1 LGLTMF
7 RWVEFCMEHD
17 VPARWAYI
25 AMLYLLACC
34 KLATKSGIRNHTPMD
49 KENVKPE
56 LLLILQAT
64 DWSSSF
70 MWAAARNAINN
81 LRSAFSD
88 RCCQNRMIIY
98 DQWE

>member
-1 LGLTMF
+1 MF

-34 KLATKSGIRNHTPMD
+34 KLVTKSGIRNHTPMD
-49 KENVKPE
+49 KEKVKPE
-56 LLLILQAT
+56 LLSILQAT

-88 RCCQNRMIIY
+88 RCCQNRTIIY